1 MTDIEKKFIFT
12 VIGFLILI
20 MIVVLSIK
28 SSNKNKL
35 EQQKASENNTQ
46 LEDYVT
52 SFEKIGSDVKVNN
65 NEDLAKTKT
74 YNNVEMSN
82 IKFTSQNGNSVLVAD
97 VKNIGEIKHEKEIIT
112 LSIIGSDDTEI
123 ATLDTI
129 LTDLEPGETKQL
141 TVLATADIVNAK
153 NFIIKEK
160 LYKYSER

>member
-20 MIVVLSIK
+20 MIVVLCIK

-153 NFIIKEK
+153 NFIIKEN
-160 LYKYSER
+160 

>member
-35 EQQKASENNTQ
+35 EKQKASENNTQ

-160 LYKYSER
+160 

>member
-65 NEDLAKTKT
+65 NEDLAKT
-74 YNNVEMSN
+74 N
-82 IKFTSQNGNSVLVAD
+82 ITMLKCLILNLLL
-97 VKNIGEIKHEKEIIT
+97 K
-112 LSIIGSDDTEI
+112 TEI
-123 ATLDTI
+123 
-129 LTDLEPGETKQL
+129 
-141 TVLATADIVNAK
+141 V
-153 NFIIKEK
+153 
-160 LYKYSER
+160 Y

>member
-82 IKFTSQNGNSVLVAD
+82 IKFTSGNSL
-97 VKNIGEIKHEKEIIT
+97 
-112 LSIIGSDDTEI
+112 
-123 ATLDTI
+123 
-129 LTDLEPGETKQL
+129 
-141 TVLATADIVNAK
+141 
-153 NFIIKEK
+153 
-160 LYKYSER
+160 

>member
-20 MIVVLSIK
+20 MIVVLCIK

-141 TVLATADIVNAK
+141 TVLATTDIVNAK

-160 LYKYSER
+160 